1 MSAETIVS
9 EIDLMSP
16 RGLNWVGR
24 ESVRR
29 HSAIILYAEDNLL
42 LAHAVVDALELA
54 GWKVYHFSESGG
66 ASMAVESETHFDLLL
81 LDQEMRRPSG
91 VELARRARSLAHR
104 RETPIILC
112 SIENLAPQ
120 ARRAGANEF
129 LRKPANM
136 IRIVDVI
143 RRLLKQ

>member
-1 MSAETIVS
+1 MRAGTVVS
-9 EIDLMSP
+9 DVDFTLP
-16 RGLNWVGR
+16 RGLDWIGR
-24 ESVRR
+24 EHARR
-29 HSAIILYAEDNLL
+29 DSAVILYVEDNSL
-42 LAHAVVDALELA
+42 LARAVVDALELA
-54 GWKVYHFSESGG
+54 GWMVHHFTGSHG
-66 ASMAVESETHFDLLL
+66 ASVVIDSEMHFDLLL
-81 LDQEMRRPSG
+81 LDQEMRHLNG
-91 VELARRARSLAHR
+91 IELTRRARRLAHR

-112 SIENLAPQ
+112 SIENLAAQ